1 VALIGSLMAAA
12 LTGTVG
18 ALAAIFPQ
26 GWMSIFSTDPAVQQ
40 TGVTYLTRA
49 APFYAF
55 FGLGMALNFASQ
67 GAGRQ
72 GVPLAIAFMRLA
84 VAAGGGWLAVHVL
97 KLGEDGLFWAVAT
110 AIVLFGTANLAALI
124 LRPWRAR

>member
-1 VALIGSLMAAA
+1 MAAV

-18 ALAAIFPQ
+18 SLVAIFPQ
-26 GWMSIFSTDPAVQQ
+26 GWMSIFSADPLVQQ
-40 TGVTYLTRA
+40 TGVSYLTRA

-72 GVPLAIAFMRLA
+72 GVPLIISFLRLA
-84 VAAGGGWLAVHVL
+84 LAAGGGWLAVHVL
-97 KLGEDGLFWAVAT
+97 KLGEEGLFWAVAL
-110 AIVLFGTANLAALI
+110 AIVLFGTANLGALI
-124 LRPWRAR
+124 VRPWRGR